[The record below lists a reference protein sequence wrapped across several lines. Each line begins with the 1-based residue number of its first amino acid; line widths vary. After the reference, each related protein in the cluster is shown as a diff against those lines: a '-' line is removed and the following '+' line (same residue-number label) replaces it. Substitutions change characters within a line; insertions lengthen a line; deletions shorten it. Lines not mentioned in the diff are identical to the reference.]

1 MSRRL
6 VPMAS
11 RARAGREDD
20 TRPAR
25 WTLRDE
31 QRRLTRQKLA
41 DAALE
46 LFGEVGYASATAEG
60 IARRAGATRTT
71 FYLHYASKGDVVL
84 ELMRRLDS
92 EIAKMF
98 AALDALGD
106 DPSRAD
112 VRAWLEDA
120 VSFWE
125 RHRALIEANE
135 QALHVEHPVAEYWW
149 GGFERAAEAMPRFLA
164 RWQGEDRERERVRIA
179 ALMMELERVFY
190 FWLIKGAPA
199 RREHVLD
206 VLTDEW
212 VALLGRRS

>member
-41 DAALE
+41 
-46 LFGEVGYASATAEG
+46 V
-60 IARRAGATRTT
+60 
-71 FYLHYASKGDVVL
+71 
-84 ELMRRLDS
+84 
-92 EIAKMF
+92 

-149 GGFERAAEAMPRFLA
+149 GGFERAAEAKPRFLA
-164 RWQGEDRERERVRIA
+164 RWKGDDRERERVRIA

-190 FWLIKGAPA
+190 FW
-199 RREHVLD
+199 
-206 VLTDEW
+206 
-212 VALLGRRS
+212 

>member
-1 MSRRL
+1 
-6 VPMAS
+6 MAS
-11 RARAGREDD
+11 RASAGREDD

-46 LFGEVGYASATAEG
+46 LFGEVGYAAATAEG

-84 ELMRRLDS
+84 ELMRRVDS
-92 EIAKMF
+92 EIAEMF

-106 DPSRAD
+106 DASRAD

-149 GGFERAAEAMPRFLA
+149 GGFERAAEAMPRYLA
-164 RWQGEDRERERVRIA
+164 RWQGDDRARERVRIA
-179 ALMMELERVFY
+179 ALMMQLERVCY

-212 VALLGRRS
+212 VALLARRS